1 MYKSFWKRIISI
13 RDNLVVRLMI
23 IGEMLSKVKKNEAWE
38 RPGLYPQTL
47 FLRILPRHEKISWNE
62 RLIS

>member
-23 IGEMLSKVKKNEAWE
+23 IGEMLLKVKKNE
-38 RPGLYPQTL
+38 T
-47 FLRILPRHEKISWNE
+47 
-62 RLIS
+62 